1 MGLYD
6 VFLFV
11 KQDFPCHACP
21 AFVGFGKEHLA
32 ENSDPTEGSNAIG
45 GRVVFVPSTDPAYAA
60 PLAVQGAGLP
70 PPAMS
75 AGQNPRSFL
84 RRQAGCELHL
94 WAAAQL
100 QEDGT
105 QQLAADFFALD
116 ALINQTALS
125 LYKAQGLGGQL
136 VIAGGKNLPNPA
148 HMRRGL
154 VYQMS
159 IRVDVP
165 LVDIDFPCARISTES
180 FTWLTQDDV
189 TVQAT
194 VDMRESL
201 PTGPFMSTVAFAT
214 TAES

>member
-11 KQDFPCHACP
+11 KQDFKTHGCP
-21 AFVGFGKEHLA
+21 ANVLFGAEHVA
-32 ENSDPTEGSNAIG
+32 ENADPTEGSSAIG
-45 GRVVFVPSTDPAYAA
+45 GRVVFVPSTDPAYTA
-60 PLAVQGAGLP
+60 PLAIQGAGAP
-70 PPAMS
+70 APAM
-75 AGQNPRSFL
+75 ANGQNPRSFL

-105 QQLAADFFALD
+105 QQLPADFFALD

-125 LYKAQGLGGQL
+125 LYHSGGLGGQL
-136 VIAGGKNLPNPA
+136 AIVGGSNKPTPA

-154 VYQMS
+154 VYLMN

-165 LVDIDFPCARISTES
+165 LVDVDFPCARITTDA

-194 VDMRESL
+194 VDTRESL
-201 PTGPFMSTVAFAT
+201 PTGPLMSTAAFAIT
-214 TAES
+214 ES